1 MTEQSELTLALTK
14 LQAALPAI
22 GKDQKATVKSD
33 KGSYTY
39 NFADLASISAAV
51 LPLLSG
57 VGLAWTTRPTIE
69 DGKFVLRYQ
78 LRHVSGEVL
87 EGTYPLPSASRPQE
101 IGSAIT
107 YARRYALCA
116 VTGIAPANDDQDA
129 AQVERAMQSR
139 ERTERE
145 LKDSIWAEAKNRG
158 WIGEDDD
165 FTQLQDQFA
174 EWNGGGD
181 ITATDVETLKAF
193 ATFLRPKQT
202 MQRGRQ
208 S

>member
-1 MTEQSELTLALTK
+1 MAEQSELTRALTE
-14 LQAALPAI
+14 LQAALPSI

-39 NFADLASISAAV
+39 NYADLADISAAV
-51 LPLLSG
+51 LPLLSK
-57 VGLAWTTRPTIE
+57 VGLAWTTRPTVE
-69 DGKFVLRYQ
+69 DGKFVMRYQ
-78 LRHVSGEVL
+78 LRHVSGEML
-87 EGTYPLPSASRPQE
+87 EGTYPLPAASRPQE

-116 VTGIAPANDDQDA
+116 VTGVAPANDDQDA

-158 WIGEDDD
+158 WIGEGDD
-165 FTQLQDQFA
+165 FSQLQDEFA
-174 EWNGGGD
+174 QWNGGGD
-181 ITATDVETLKAF
+181 ITAADVEALKGF
-193 ATFLRPKQT
+193 AVHLRPKQT
-202 MQRGRQ
+202 MQRGRK
-208 S
+208 

>member
-1 MTEQSELTLALTK
+1 MAEQSELTRALAE
-14 LQAALPAI
+14 LQASLPSV

-39 NFADLASISAAV
+39 SYADLADITAAV
-51 LPLLSG
+51 LPLLSK

-78 LRHVSGEVL
+78 FRHVSGEML
-87 EGTYPLPSASRPQE
+87 EGAYPLPSASRPQE

-116 VTGIAPANDDQDA
+116 VTGVAPANDDQDA
-129 AQVERAMQSR
+129 AQAERAAQSR

-145 LKDSIWAEAKNRG
+145 LKDSIWSEAKNRG
-158 WIGEDDD
+158 WIGEGDD
-165 FTQLQDQFA
+165 FSKLQDEFA
-174 EWNGGGD
+174 QWNGGGD
-181 ITATDVETLKAF
+181 ITAADVETLKGF
-193 ATFLRPKQT
+193 ATHLRPKQT
-202 MQRGRQ
+202 MQRGRK
-208 S
+208 

>member
-1 MTEQSELTLALTK
+1 MTEESPLTKALTQ
-14 LQAALPAI
+14 LQAELPSI

-39 NFADLASISAAV
+39 KYADLADISAAV
-51 LPLLSG
+51 LPLLSK
-57 VGLAWTTRPTIE
+57 VGLAWTTRPTVE

-87 EGTYPLPSASRPQE
+87 EGAYPLPSASRPQE

-116 VTGIAPANDDQDA
+116 VTGVAPANDDQDA
-129 AQVERAMQSR
+129 ATVERAAQSR

-145 LKDSIWAEAKNRG
+145 LKDSIWSEAKNRG
-158 WIGEDDD
+158 WIGENDD
-165 FTQLQDQFA
+165 FSKLQDEFA

-181 ITATDVETLKAF
+181 ITATDVETYKAF
-193 ATFLRPKQT
+193 ATFLRPTTT
-202 MQRGRQ
+202 MQRGRKP
-208 S
+208 